1 MPDDYSYINTRVR
14 VMRTKLL
21 DGRALDAALASGS
34 YQEFLRVLSETDLG
48 ANMRETTTEG
58 AGLPELDRAL
68 SQNLFATTQKVLGF
82 ADGEAKREIQA
93 LLMKWDLVNLKT
105 IVRGIVSGR
114 GADAILEGLI
124 PGGTIRPAALQTAAQ
139 STDLQSAAAAIAI
152 SGHPLA
158 QAMRNGAA
166 AYGSSN
172 RLLDLEVALDQG
184 YYRYALQVARNT
196 SLRRYLTREIDVT
209 NALIARA
216 ARGTG
221 AQAQALDPNLF
232 VSGGSLDAGGY
243 SRLSGGDAG
252 GVANIAAILEA
263 PSMEE
268 AEVAART
275 ALDTAARNTAAGDP
289 EGVGIILDF
298 LRRKEIEIAKLRL
311 IGRGKY
317 YDLPTDQIR
326 REVQA

>member
-14 VMRTKLL
+14 IMRTKLL
-21 DGRALDAALASGS
+21 DGRSLDSALSSGS
-34 YQEFLRVLSETDLG
+34 YQEFLRVLTETELA

-68 SQNLFATTQKVLGF
+68 SENLFATTQKVLNF
-82 ADGEAKREIQA
+82 ADGDAKREIQA

-105 IVRGIVSGR
+105 IARGVVGGR
-114 GADAILEGLI
+114 GADAILSSLI
-124 PGGTIRPAALQTAAQ
+124 PGGTIKTAALQTAAQ
-139 STDLQSAAAAIAI
+139 SSDLAAAATAIAI

-158 QAMRNGAA
+158 KSMRDGASAYA
-166 AYGSSN
+166 ASS

-184 YYRYALQVARNT
+184 YYRHALNVARNT
-196 SLRRYLTREIDVT
+196 SLRRYLSREIDVT

-216 ARGTG
+216 SKG
-221 AQAQALDPNLF
+221 QPLDPNLF
-232 VSGGSLDAGGY
+232 VAGGHLDAGGY
-243 SRLSGGDAG
+243 ARLAGGDAG
-252 GVANIAAILEA
+252 GVPDIVGILDA
-263 PSMEE
+263 PTLED

-275 ALDTAARNTAAGDP
+275 ALDNSARNVAASDP

-311 IGRGKY
+311 IARGKFY
-317 YDLPTDQIR
+317 NLSAEQIR
-326 REVQA
+326 KEVQA

>member
-34 YQEFLRVLSETDLG
+34 YQEFLRVLTETDF
-48 ANMRETTTEG
+48 APNMRETTAEG

-82 ADGEAKREIQA
+82 ADGDAKKEIQA
-93 LLMKWDLVNLKT
+93 LLMKWDLTNLKT
-105 IVRGIVSGR
+105 VARGIVSGR
-114 GADAILEGLI
+114 GAESIQQNLI
-124 PGGTIRPAALQTAAQ
+124 PGGTIRPSALQTASQA
-139 STDLQSAAAAIAI
+139 TDLASAASTIAL

-158 QAMRNGAA
+158 AALRDGAA

-184 YYRYALQVARNT
+184 YYRHALSVSRNT
-196 SLRRYLTREIDVT
+196 SLRRYLSREIDVT
-209 NALIARA
+209 NALLARSS
-216 ARGTG
+216 RGG
-221 AQAQALDPNLF
+221 ALDPSLF
-232 VSGGSLDAGGY
+232 VSGGSLDAAGY
-243 SRLSGGDAG
+243 GRLGTGDAG
-252 GVANIAAILEA
+252 GNPDIAAILEA
-263 PSMEE
+263 PSIED
-268 AEVAART
+268 AEVTART
-275 ALDTAARNTAAGDP
+275 ALDRAARSSAAGDP

-317 YDLPTDQIR
+317 YNLPADQIR
-326 REVQA
+326 REVGA